1 MEEASCNNL
10 ANKNQVDDALDLGDK
25 NRFKHK
31 QIQKFLKSQTFD
43 LSFLIGKSYFD
54 DDGSQI
60 YLIFGP
66 VFKSFK
72 TFTCTID
79 KIIQMQI

>member
-31 QIQKFLKSQTFD
+31 
-43 LSFLIGKSYFD
+43 
-54 DDGSQI
+54 
-60 YLIFGP
+60 
-66 VFKSFK
+66 
-72 TFTCTID
+72 
-79 KIIQMQI
+79 